1 MAGAVGHAEGSP
13 DSIHISH
20 IGVRDHSTRD
30 HHLGPVSCEFT
41 GKPESKV
48 KLRLKPGHSQMG
60 CCYLKQH
67 LKHCA
72 KHSGCSQSIWIYK
85 INLFSILPFIRK
97 NSVEVL
103 ASRLLFLVFVCF
115 LFFVFRDMVL

>member
-72 KHSGCSQSIWIYK
+72 KHIQDALNQFGFIKSICFPYC
-85 INLFSILPFIRK
+85 
-97 NSVEVL
+97 
-103 ASRLLFLVFVCF
+103 LLLEKTV
-115 LFFVFRDMVL
+115 